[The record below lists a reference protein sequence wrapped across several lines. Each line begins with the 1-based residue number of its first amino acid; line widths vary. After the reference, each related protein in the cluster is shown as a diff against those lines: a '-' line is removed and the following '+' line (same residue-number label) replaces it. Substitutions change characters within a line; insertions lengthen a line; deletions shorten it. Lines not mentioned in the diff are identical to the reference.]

1 MAGHRSKLKP
11 HKKSRQRRRLRIRP
25 GAAPGTLLVDPASPP
40 PKIQV
45 MAFGESELEEAAID
59 SLDAIGPF
67 LGRHPVTWVNMDGLG
82 AIETLEALG
91 AQFNLPPLVLEDIAH
106 TNQRP
111 KMEVY
116 DGACFFIAR
125 MPVPTHPR
133 HTEQISIV
141 LGENY
146 VLTFQEFPGDCFDP
160 VRARVR
166 AGRSRIRTA
175 GPDYLV
181 YALLDSILDSY
192 FPLVDSYQ
200 DRLEE
205 IETRILERLDDSIV
219 HELFDLRHELEPHRR
234 IARSYRELFSFVVRE
249 EAPLIGPHTE
259 VFFRDCLDHAALLIE
274 LLDDA
279 RETGSGLLDLYMSS
293 VGNRMNEIMKVLT
306 ITATIFI
313 PMTFIAGVYGMNFN
327 PGASPFNMP
336 ELSWYWGYPFAWF
349 LMLAMAVGLLVY
361 FRRKRWIGPTRGIG
375 TGGRHAPAPGSER
388 PSDIPDRRPGQ
399 GE

>member
-1 MAGHRSKLKP
+1 MAANRSKIKP
-11 HKKSRQRRRLRIRP
+11 SKKGRQRRRLRVRP
-25 GAAPGTLLVDPASPP
+25 GAAPGTLLLDPTSPP
-40 PKIQV
+40 PTIQV
-45 MAFGESELEEAAID
+45 VAFGETELEETAID
-59 SLDAIGPF
+59 SLDRIGDYV
-67 LGRHPVTWVNMDGLG
+67 GRHPVTWVNVDGLG
-82 AIETLEALG
+82 AIETLERLG
-91 AQFNLPPLVLEDIAH
+91 AHFNLHPLVLEDIAH

-125 MPVPTHPR
+125 MPVPAHPR

-205 IETRILERLDDSIV
+205 IEARILESLDEEIV
-219 HELFDLRHELEPHRR
+219 HDLFDLRHELEPHRR
-234 IARSYRELFSFVVRE
+234 IARSYREMFSYLVRE
-249 EAPLIGPHTE
+249 EAPLIGSHTE
-259 VFFRDCLDHAALLIE
+259 VFFRDCLDHTSLLIE

-293 VGNRMNEIMKVLT
+293 MGNRMNEIMKVLT

-313 PMTFIAGVYGMNFN
+313 PMTFVAGIYGMNFN
-327 PGASPFNMP
+327 QDASPLNMP

-349 LMLAMAVGLLVY
+349 LMLALAGGLLVY
-361 FRRKRWIGPTRGIG
+361 FRKKRWIGPAGSSKIRG
-375 TGGRHAPAPGSER
+375 RSMRPDPDR
-388 PSDIPDRRPGQ
+388 PSDIPDRRTGG